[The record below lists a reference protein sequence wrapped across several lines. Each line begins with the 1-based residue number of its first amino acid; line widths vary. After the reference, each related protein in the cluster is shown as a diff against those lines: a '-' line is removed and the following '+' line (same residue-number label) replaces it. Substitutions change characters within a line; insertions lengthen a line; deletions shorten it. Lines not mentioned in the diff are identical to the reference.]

1 MRKIKNFLILLKYW
15 KTLEIAHR
23 VWNDPKSNF
32 STALSQELSLEEM
45 DAVQEL
51 EVLHRILTLDTGEL
65 KRELSAIDK
74 SLNK

>member
-1 MRKIKNFLILLKYW
+1 MKKIRNFVILLRYW
-15 KTLEIAHR
+15 KTLQVAHR

-32 STALSQELSLEEM
+32 STSLSQGLSLEEV

-51 EVLHRILTLDTGEL
+51 EVLHRILTLDPGEL
-65 KRELSAIDK
+65 KRELSAIDR